1 MTSSFSFDAT
11 VSAASPTPSV
21 PTTAPPRLLQGL
33 RDLIPAYDGFVI
45 DLWGVMHNGI
55 TPFPAAVEFL
65 RTARAAGKK
74 VAFLSNSSSI
84 AAHVGA
90 QLRQM
95 GITDYDALITSGSL
109 IAAAL
114 QTEHRAARA
123 LLIGGQEIFR
133 QYQAPL
139 TLVDEP
145 AQADI
150 IINAWY
156 GEDEA
161 AIAEWQQA
169 MRQWHELALP
179 MLCCNP
185 DYVALTGDTPILCP
199 GALAQAYEKLGGSV
213 QYFGKPHRPAF
224 TAAVQALELP
234 NTARIAMIGDNLKT
248 DIAGGVAYGLDTILV
263 LDGVHGDDLPHD
275 AKTIPAALTALF
287 TAHGLFPTFA
297 VPCLRV

>member
-1 MTSSFSFDAT
+1 
-11 VSAASPTPSV
+11 
-21 PTTAPPRLLQGL
+21 
-33 RDLIPAYDGFVI
+33 
-45 DLWGVMHNGI
+45 MHNGI

-65 RTARAAGKK
+65 RTAKAAGKK
-74 VAFLSNSSSI
+74 LAFLSNSSSI
-84 AAHVGA
+84 AKTVGA

-123 LLIGGQEIFR
+123 LLIGGQDIFR

-139 TLVDEP
+139 SLVDKP
-145 AQADI
+145 AHADI

-156 GEDEA
+156 GDDEA
-161 AIAEWQQA
+161 AIAEWQHDMQ
-169 MRQWHELALP
+169 QWRDLALP

-199 GALAQAYEKLGGSV
+199 GAFAQAYEKLGGSV

-224 TAAVQALELP
+224 AAAVQALGLAG
-234 NTARIAMIGDNLKT
+234 NARVAMIGDNLKT
-248 DIAGGVAYGLDTILV
+248 DITGGIAYGLDTILV
-263 LDGVHGDDLPHD
+263 LDGVHGDDLPENPN
-275 AKTIPAALTALF
+275 TFPTVLTALF
-287 TAHGLFPTFA
+287 GKHGIAPTFA
-297 VPCLRV
+297 IPCLQL